1 VVADLQK
8 TSLVIESISGLRGIY
23 DRDLTI
29 AYVKGWASR
38 FAAFTGEGD
47 IAIGCDTRPSSEA
60 LLKSVADALS
70 GAGCVVHRLG
80 LVATPEIF
88 RYVRVSGM
96 DGGVMVTASHNPPE
110 WNGLKFITKDG
121 MGISEEE
128 LLAIRESHP
137 TFSPGRVEPASS
149 PYYDDILR
157 RVGPD
162 SGTGVKV
169 GLDLGGGSATKSATQ
184 LFEMMGAEVHAI
196 NMRAGAFN
204 RTVDP
209 TEDPLA
215 QLSQEVVSH
224 RCDVGFAFDGDGD
237 RLVVMDAEGTKLPPD
252 TIFALMASE
261 IVKEDDMVAISVD
274 TSSAVAE
281 IVRNKGGKVVLAPVG
296 EANVV
301 RTMLDTR
308 SSLGGEG
315 SSGGVIFPDF
325 SYCRDGLLAA
335 ALLVRSLRRSAL
347 TDILADLPS
356 YSLER
361 LKMTADRPSFEKAL
375 GVIRREHPDS
385 ITLDGVRLEG
395 SHGWMLFRAS
405 RTEDAVRISVEARS
419 QKELPAAVEEA
430 KALLS
435 RAMSSGAENQ

>member
-1 VVADLQK
+1 
-8 TSLVIESISGLRGIY
+8 LVIESISGLRGVY
-23 DRDLTI
+23 DKDLSI
-29 AYVKGWASR
+29 AYAKSWASR
-38 FAAFTGEGD
+38 FAAFAAEGD
-47 IAIGCDTRPSSEA
+47 IAAGCDTRPSSEA
-60 LLKSVADALS
+60 LLKGVVDALA

-80 LVATPEIF
+80 LVTTPEIF

-121 MGISEEE
+121 TGINEED
-128 LLAIRESHP
+128 LLAIRLSHP

-162 SGTGVKV
+162 SGTGVRI

-209 TEDPLA
+209 TEDPLV
-215 QLSQEVVSH
+215 QLSREVVLH

-237 RLVVMDAEGTKLPPD
+237 RLVVMDAEGNKLPPD
-252 TIFALMASE
+252 TIFALMALGT
-261 IVKEDDMVAISVD
+261 VKENDTVTVSVD
-274 TSSAVAE
+274 TSTAVAD
-281 IVRNKGGKVVLAPVG
+281 IVRSKGGKVVLAPVG

-301 RTMLDTR
+301 RTMLETT

-335 ALLVRSLRRSAL
+335 SLLVRSLRRSAL
-347 TDILADLPS
+347 KDILAGLPA

-361 LKMTADRPSFEKAL
+361 LKMAADRPSFERGL
-375 GVIRREHPDS
+375 ELIRREHPDS
-385 ITLDGVRLEG
+385 IALDGVRIDG
-395 SHGWMLFRAS
+395 SHGWMLFRPS
-405 RTEDAVRISVEARS
+405 RTEDVVRISVETRDP
-419 QKELPAAVEEA
+419 KELSAAVDEA
-430 KALLS
+430 KALLAH
-435 RAMSSGAENQ
+435 AMSSGDAKP

>member
-1 VVADLQK
+1 
-8 TSLVIESISGLRGIY
+8 LVIESISGLRGVY
-23 DRDLTI
+23 GEDLSI

-47 IAIGCDTRPSSEA
+47 IAAGCDTRPSSEA
-60 LLKSVADALS
+60 LLKSVVDALS
-70 GAGCVVHRLG
+70 GAGCIVHRLG
-80 LVATPEIF
+80 LVTTPEIF

-121 MGISEEE
+121 TGISDED
-128 LLAIRESHP
+128 LLAIRESTP
-137 TFSPGRVEPASS
+137 TFSSGRVEPASS

-162 SGTGVKV
+162 SGTGVRV

-184 LFEMMGAEVHAI
+184 LLEMMGAEVHAT

-209 TEDPLA
+209 TEDPLE
-215 QLSQEVVSH
+215 QLSHEVVLH

-237 RLVVMDAEGTKLPPD
+237 RLVVMDADGNKLPPD
-252 TIFALMASE
+252 TIFALMARE
-261 IVKEDDMVAISVD
+261 NVRKDDTVTISVD

-281 IVRNKGGKVVLAPVG
+281 IVRSRSGKVVLAPVG

-335 ALLVRSLRRSAL
+335 SLLVRSLRQSAL
-347 TDILADLPS
+347 KDILADLPS

-361 LKMTADRPSFEKAL
+361 LKMAADRPSFERAL
-375 GVIRREHPDS
+375 ELIRREHPDS
-385 ITLDGVRLEG
+385 VTLDGVRTDG

-405 RTEDAVRISVEARS
+405 RTEDAVRISVEARDP
-419 QKELPAAVEEA
+419 KELPAAVDEA
-430 KALLS
+430 KALLAH
-435 RAMSSGAENQ
+435 AMSAGAEKP

>member
-47 IAIGCDTRPSSEA
+47 IAAGCDTRPSSEA

-215 QLSQEVVSH
+215 QLSQAVVSH

-347 TDILADLPS
+347 ADILADLPS

-361 LKMTADRPSFEKAL
+361 LKMTADWPSFEKAL